1 MKKICRWLP
10 PLLALTGGLLWLGNC
25 TVGSTTIP
33 VKSASLPEVFSG
45 LRISVIADL
54 HGRCF
59 GKEHEMLLD
68 AVRKQAPDLIA
79 LCGDLAD
86 EDTKI
91 DSLKPLL
98 EGLTAIA
105 PVFYVTGNHEWVMT
119 HSQRQTLF
127 ALLEQTGVTRLE
139 NSWQLAE
146 KDGAAIVLAGVDDP
160 NGPADQK
167 KPDRLVEQIRS
178 CCGEDAFILMLAHRN
193 DQLDLWAELGVDL
206 VLCGHAHGGI
216 VRLPFVGGVFGTHYE
231 FFPEYTAGLYEKGKT
246 QMALSRGLGG
256 SRRLP
261 LRIGNR
267 PEILLVELEAEKA

>member
-10 PLLALTGGLLWLGNC
+10 PLLVLTGGLLWFGNC
-25 TVGSTTIP
+25 TVGSTRIR
-33 VKSASLPEVFSG
+33 VKSAALPAAFSG

-54 HGRCF
+54 HGRMF
-59 GKEHEMLLD
+59 GKGHEMLLKT
-68 AVRKQAPDLIA
+68 VEKQAPDLIA

-119 HSQRQTLF
+119 HSQRQVLF
-127 ALLEQTGVTRLE
+127 ELLEQTGVTRLE
-139 NSWQLAE
+139 NSWQLVA
-146 KDGAAIVLAGVDDP
+146 KDGASIVLAGVDDP

-167 KPDRLVEQIRS
+167 KPDRLMEQIRA
-178 CCGEDAFILMLAHRN
+178 CCGDGAYVLMLSHRN
-193 DQLDLWAELGVDL
+193 DQLDLWAELGADL

-231 FFPEYTAGLYEKGKT
+231 FFPEYTAGLYEKGET
-246 QMALSRGLGG
+246 DMILSRGLGG

-267 PEILLVELEAEKA
+267 PEVVLAELERE